1 MMKMMFPLVL
11 CACSSAATAPGDGPG
26 VVPLTPVG
34 SYTLHSDFD
43 LATSLPGE
51 AGAVV
56 NVFLAATDGPDDPT
70 RYLVDLLVDELPDGH
85 VKNIARSS
93 APFVAGFLNDRL
105 LEIAPHFV
113 TTIRDAGNKLGQ
125 VAHHF
130 GLREQLDVTGDGRA
144 RHTVSGVHFQ
154 IDRAAM
160 DFAFADEGQPDVV
173 VSGVGVTFDDVG
185 TLGLANHVVP
195 LSYGQLV
202 ELAIDK
208 AIIPMIDPAATD
220 LGDLF
225 ARLVDCAAVGEDV
238 YEALQLGSASSFE
251 DACTAGLEAGANAIY
266 ASIRQVDSAAL
277 QFSIAGTA
285 KGIDVDADGTLD
297 RLQSGTWTGTVSYAG
312 TPAPLAVA
320 TFYGE
325 KR

>member
-1 MMKMMFPLVL
+1 
-11 CACSSAATAPGDGPG
+11 
-26 VVPLTPVG
+26 VPLTPVG

-43 LATSLPGE
+43 IATDLPGD
-51 AGAVV
+51 AGEVLH
-56 NVFLAATDGPDDPT
+56 VFLAATDGPDDPT
-70 RYLVDLLVDELPDGH
+70 RYIVDLLVDQLPDGH
-85 VKNIARSS
+85 LKNIVRTS

-105 LEIAPHFV
+105 LEIAPQFV

-125 VAHHF
+125 IAHHF
-130 GLREQLDVTGDGRA
+130 GLREQLDITADGRA
-144 RHTVSGVHFQ
+144 RHTVSGVHFE
-154 IDRAAM
+154 IDRAAL

-173 VSGVGVTFDDVG
+173 VTGVGVTLDDVG
-185 TLGLANHVVP
+185 TLTLASHVVP

-208 AIIPMIDPAATD
+208 AIIPMVDPAATD

-225 ARLVDCAAVGEDV
+225 TRLVDCAAVGEDV
-238 YEALQLGSASSFE
+238 YNALQVGSASSFE
-251 DACTAGLEAGANAIY
+251 DACSAGLEAGANAIY
-266 ASIRQVDSAAL
+266 ASIHQVDTAAL
-277 QFSIAGTA
+277 QFTIAGTA

-297 RLQSGTWTGTVSYAG
+297 RIQTGTWTGNLTYAG
-312 TPAPLAVA
+312 TPAPLSTA